1 MPSATVALSSRAR
14 GSLIGTGSRTPDAV
28 EAPLGNGAPIGGRRQ
43 GRECRLDQQLLCLAV
58 RRVPGSAADS
68 KTKVT
73 QIRSCLLTTPTPT
86 WRKGE

>member
-1 MPSATVALSSRAR
+1 MNPPRTD
-14 GSLIGTGSRTPDAV
+14 SRTEVRPHLGRD
-28 EAPLGNGAPIGGRRQ
+28 EAPLGDGASIGGRRQ
-43 GRECRLDQQLLCLAV
+43 GRECRLDQQLLLWAE

-73 QIRSCLLTTPTPT
+73 QIRLFLLTTPTPT